1 MWMNTAGPAERESF
15 DELFGI
21 DTGSDSA
28 TVGGWVME
36 QLEKIPEPGDEL
48 DAEGVKIKVTKA
60 DDKRVLEI
68 YAEKIAE
75 PVPVE

>member
-1 MWMNTAGPAERESF
+1 
-15 DELFGI
+15 
-21 DTGSDSA
+21 
-28 TVGGWVME
+28 ME